1 MRVLLD
7 ENLPHTL
14 RRLFENPTEVIT
26 VGYRGWAGKA
36 NGELL
41 RLAANEFDVF
51 ITMDR
56 SIPYQQ
62 SLVELQMGIVLL
74 EADSNRD
81 EDLAPLIPQVNFILE
96 TLKEG
101 EVVRVGI

>member
-14 RRLFENPTEVIT
+14 RKLFKNPIEVIT
-26 VGYRGWAGKA
+26 VSYRGWAGKA

-41 RLAANEFDVF
+41 HLAADEFDVF

-81 EDLAPLIPQVNFILE
+81 EDLAPLIPHVNSILE
-96 TLKEG
+96 TLKAG

>member
-14 RRLFENPTEVIT
+14 GRLFENPIEVVT
-26 VGYRGWAGKA
+26 VSYRGWAGKA

-41 RLAANEFDVF
+41 RLAANEFDIF

-62 SLVELQMGIVLL
+62 SLMELQMGIVLL
-74 EADSNRD
+74 EAGSNRD
-81 EDLAPLIPQVNFILE
+81 EDLAPLIPQVNSILE

-101 EVVRVGI
+101 EVVRIGI

>member
-1 MRVLLD
+1 M
-7 ENLPHTL
+7 
-14 RRLFENPTEVIT
+14 
-26 VGYRGWAGKA
+26 GGKG
-36 NGELL
+36 NGKLL
-41 RLAANEFDVF
+41 RLAANEFDIF

-62 SLVELQMGIVLL
+62 SLMELQMGIVLL
-74 EADSNRD
+74 EAGSNRD
-81 EDLAPLIPQVNFILE
+81 EDLAPLIPQVNSILE

>member
-14 RRLFENPTEVIT
+14 RGLFEDSIEVVT
-26 VGYRGWAGKA
+26 VGYKGWQGKA

-41 RLAANEFDVF
+41 RMAADEFDAF
-51 ITMDR
+51 ITMDG

-62 SLVELQMGIVLL
+62 NLEAIQIGIVLL
-74 EADSNRD
+74 KANSNRD
-81 EDLAPLIPQVNFILE
+81 EDLAPLIPHVNSILE